1 MKHFVPGKGGGISR
15 RKALTAAGGL
25 GAGVAGL
32 ALVGCGDNSS
42 SSNKTATTQPGGSK
56 TAAASATSAP
66 KKGGTLK
73 LGSVSDLLWENMP
86 YEQNPKS
93 TVNRYMVYDNLFR
106 YDTVDLKPT
115 PRLAES
121 YKFNGDQTELSIQL
135 RQGITFHNGQPI
147 DGNAVVAGF
156 NSLTAKDTPTSQVQ
170 GLAKAYV
177 DHVTAPDATH
187 ATFFLKRPG
196 MLIFDMFHNWPF
208 ADAKDIPNLK
218 NGGLPNGSG
227 PFKVT
232 AATPKSG
239 GKMEA
244 FTTFWKAPLLDG
256 VDYKVYPDASSLA
269 IAVQSGAVDFTSD
282 LTIDDAI
289 RFGKQSGFKVQND
302 KGFSFDECFGMNVK
316 ADTLS
321 DPRVRQALYHA
332 MDRSQVVETVF
343 LGQSDPLYSM
353 WPKGTPAYESRYDT
367 DPFDIAKAKQLLSA
381 AGMADGTPE
390 IDVYVQDF
398 DKQSQQI
405 LTLYQQTAKKAG
417 INLTAKVT
425 ERAVF
430 LPMFL
435 KGTIKGAYHEQFGFN
450 TMHPDSLFVMNFQV
464 RIPNS
469 CNFDTPEYEKF
480 QKDIAAAADESARKT
495 LYASFNKLWDEQMW
509 DFLICN
515 VKTQWL
521 TTSKVGG
528 FTLSDYG
535 TPSMETLSLS

>member
-1 MKHFVPGKGGGISR
+1 M
-15 RKALTAAGGL
+15 
-25 GAGVAGL
+25 
-32 ALVGCGDNSS
+32 GCGDDSNSS
-42 SSNKTATTQPGGSK
+42 KTPAAGKTGTSGAAPHTV
-56 TAAASATSAP
+56 TAAAP

-93 TVNRYMVYDNLFR
+93 SVNRFMVYDSLFR
-106 YDTVDLKPT
+106 YDTVDLKPV

-121 YKFNGDQTELSIQL
+121 YTFNGDQTQL
-135 RQGITFHNGQPI
+135 TIALRPGITFHNGQPI

-156 NSLTAKDTPTSQVQ
+156 NSITAKGTPTSQVQ

-208 ADAKDIPNLK
+208 ADASDIPNLK

-227 PFKVT
+227 PYKVT
-232 AATPKSG
+232 SATPKAG
-239 GKMEA
+239 GKLEA
-244 FTTFWKAPLLDG
+244 FTKFWKPSLLDG

-269 IAVQSGAVDFTSD
+269 IAVQSGAVDFTAD
-282 LTIDDAI
+282 LTIDDAL
-289 RFGKQSGFKVQND
+289 RFGKQSDYKVLTDRGFN
-302 KGFSFDECFGMNVK
+302 FDECFGMNVK
-316 ADTLS
+316 ADTIS

-332 MDRSQVVETVF
+332 MDRGQVIDTVF
-343 LGQSDPLYSM
+343 LGQADAMYSM
-353 WPKGTPAYESRYDT
+353 WPKGTPAYESRYDK
-367 DPFDIAKAKQLLSA
+367 DPFDIAKAKQLLNA
-381 AGMADGTPE
+381 AGLGNGTPE

-398 DKQSQQI
+398 DKGSQQI
-405 LTLYQQTAKKAG
+405 LTLFQQTAKQAG

-435 KGTIKGAYHEQFGFN
+435 NGTIKGCYHEQFGFN

-480 QKDIAAAADESARKT
+480 QKDIAAAKTEDQRKA
-495 LYASFNKLWDEQMW
+495 LYGSFNTIWDEQMW

-521 TTSKVGG
+521 TRSNVGG
-528 FTLSDYG
+528 FSLSDYG
-535 TPSMETLSLS
+535 APSVDTLSLS